1 MKKILLLIIMILI
14 FIPKSANALDTARSS
29 IVMDIDS
36 GRILYSNNI
45 NEKRLIASITKI
57 MTATIALEN
66 GKLDKEI
73 IVGEEVL
80 KMYGSNIYVEVGEK
94 LTLKD
99 LLYGLLLRSGNDS
112 AVAIANAISKNEEE
126 FVKLMNKKAKEI
138 GMNHTIF
145 NNCHGLDEETKNYST
160 AYDMALLSSYIYKN
174 SKDYRT
180 ISKTYKYSFES
191 SNKSYLWYNRNKL
204 LKTYKYA
211 TGGKTGYT
219 PSAGRTLVTTAKKD
233 DMNLTVVTLK
243 DNNEYDTHQNLYDMT
258 FEKYKNYTI
267 IDKDEFKIDKEYF
280 KDKLYIKESFK
291 YPLTKNET
299 EKIQTIVKI
308 EKTKNYKNNDKV
320 GHIEI
325 TLDNEILKKI
335 NIYVK
340 VPKKKQGFF
349 SSLFSFLKS

>member
-1 MKKILLLIIMILI
+1 MKKIFLFIFISLI
-14 FIPKSANALDTARSS
+14 FFPIQTKALDTARSS

-36 GRILYSNNI
+36 GRVLYSNNM

-66 GKLDKEI
+66 GNLNKEV
-73 IVGEEVL
+73 IVGQEVL

-94 LTLKD
+94 LSLKD

-112 AVAIANAISKNEEE
+112 AVVIANAISKNEEE
-126 FVKLMNKKAKEI
+126 FVKLMNKKAEEI
-138 GMNHTIF
+138 GMHHTVF

-160 AYDMALLSSYIYKN
+160 AHDMALLSSYIYKT
-174 SKDYRT
+174 SKDYRE
-180 ISKTYKYSFES
+180 ISKTYKYSFQS

-204 LKTYKYA
+204 LKLYKYA

-219 PSAGRTLVTTAKKD
+219 PSAGRTLVTTAKKG

-243 DNNEYDTHQNLYDMT
+243 DNNEYDTHESLYEMA
-258 FEKYKNYTI
+258 FEKYRNYTV

-280 KDKLYIKESFK
+280 EDEIYIKESFK
-291 YPLTKNET
+291 YPLTENEID
-299 EKIQTIVKI
+299 KIKTVVKI
-308 EKTKNYKNNDKV
+308 EKSKNYKNKDKV
-320 GHIEI
+320 GCIEI
-325 TLDNEILKKI
+325 SLDDEVIKKI
-335 NIYVK
+335 DVFVK
-340 VPKKKQGFF
+340 VKKKKKGFF